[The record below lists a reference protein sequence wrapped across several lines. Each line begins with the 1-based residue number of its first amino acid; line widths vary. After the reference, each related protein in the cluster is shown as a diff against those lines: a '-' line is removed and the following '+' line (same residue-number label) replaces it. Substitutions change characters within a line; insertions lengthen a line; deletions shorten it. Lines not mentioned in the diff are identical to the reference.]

1 MRPYEVMVIFDVELE
16 DADIR
21 ERVDRV
27 LELIRSRGDN
37 PGRVDYWGR
46 RTFAYEMKHRTEGY
60 YVLLEATA
68 EPATMS
74 EVDRLFALEDAVL
87 RHKVLR
93 QPEGAAARR
102 PARRIRPPGP
112 SAPSAPA
119 RTQEAPPES
128 AAAPTSS

>member
-1 MRPYEVMVIFDVELE
+1 MRPYEVMVSFDVELE

-74 EVDRLFALEDAVL
+74 EVDRLFALEDAVPRPQSL
-87 RHKVLR
+87 RLPDNVAGRKD
-93 QPEGAAARR
+93 
-102 PARRIRPPGP
+102 
-112 SAPSAPA
+112 
-119 RTQEAPPES
+119 
-128 AAAPTSS
+128 

>member
-74 EVDRLFALEDAVL
+74 EVDRLLALEDAVL

-93 QPEGAAARR
+93 QPEGAAGRR
-102 PARRIRPPGP
+102 PARRTRPPGP

-128 AAAPTSS
+128 AAAPASS